1 MKKKLTFIE
10 LLIAFVI
17 VSTMVSVMIAVAKI

>member
-10 LLIAFVI
+10 VMIAFVI
-17 VSTMVSVMIAVAKI
+17 VSMMVSIVIAVAKI